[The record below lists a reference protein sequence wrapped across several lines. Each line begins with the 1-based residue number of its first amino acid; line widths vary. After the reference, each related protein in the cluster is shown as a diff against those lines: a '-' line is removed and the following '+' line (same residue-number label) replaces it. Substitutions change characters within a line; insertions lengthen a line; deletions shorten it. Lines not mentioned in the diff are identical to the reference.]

1 MAPPGIFVV
10 LQDSNSNIFMKIMV
24 QMRFYPAH
32 SRFMCR

>member
-24 QMRFYPAH
+24 RTLACLAPDEN
-32 SRFMCR
+32 